1 VGAQRPARTLRRVR
15 WLPRTVLVVVVAL
28 AGCTTSRWDT
38 SEINDPPPSTERVYS
53 RDEAGVIESLVD
65 ELSTVGTNLNEWAA
79 PRDEATCAAER
90 IVARLGLDRL
100 LELGYD
106 PQRAS
111 LALSYTDEERAAVT
125 NILVSCID
133 IATGLLSM
141 ITAYQKVDLAPAA
154 CFTRGVDR
162 EGLTRD
168 FVAGLLTGKG
178 ADPFA
183 QDTRL
188 ATGMNELMI
197 SCFDPTEDLLP
208 VRPQAPFPQ
217 DIDATTTTTT
227 TTAGSDRAPTTSVAR

>member
-1 VGAQRPARTLRRVR
+1 MILVAALLV
-15 WLPRTVLVVVVAL
+15 TV
-28 AGCTTSRWDT
+28 GCTSTRWDT

-53 RDEAGVIESLVD
+53 RDEAGVVESLTD

-79 PRDEATCAAER
+79 PRDQATCAAQR
-90 IVARLGLDRL
+90 IVERLGLDRL
-100 LELGYD
+100 LELGFD
-106 PQRAS
+106 PQAAS
-111 LALSYTDEERAAVT
+111 LALAYTDEERAAVT

-141 ITAYQKVDLAPAA
+141 ISAYQKVDLAPAA

-168 FVAGLLTGKG
+168 FVAGLLSGTGS
-178 ADPFA
+178 DPFA
-183 QDTRL
+183 QDSRL

-197 SCFDPTEDLLP
+197 SCFDATRDLLP

-217 DIDATTTTTT
+217 DVDLTTTTIPRSTSSTSTT
-227 TTAGSDRAPTTSVAR
+227 R